1 MPCKNKLDVLY
12 FVCCKFYVAATGL
25 SKNQSYLRIK
35 TTTIFRQVC
44 VVLTFNKD
52 RAQPHSIQLKLEKLT
67 PTSHLCAKH
76 VGRTGLT

>member
-35 TTTIFRQVC
+35 NHNDSLSNR
-44 VVLTFNKD
+44 LRFNLRKD
-52 RAQPHSIQLKLEKLT
+52 RAYSVQLKLEKLS

-76 VGRTGLT
+76 VGRTGLA